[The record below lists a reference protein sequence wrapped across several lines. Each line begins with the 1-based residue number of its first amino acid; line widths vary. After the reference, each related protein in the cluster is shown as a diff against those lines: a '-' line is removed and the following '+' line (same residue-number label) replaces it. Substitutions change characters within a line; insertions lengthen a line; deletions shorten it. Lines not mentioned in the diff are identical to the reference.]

1 MKGLLGKKI
10 GMTQIFLDDGKM
22 VPVTVIE
29 AGPCVVTQ
37 VKEREKDGYEAV
49 QIGYQEVKKEN
60 VNKPIEG
67 HFKKAKVAP
76 QKYLA
81 ELLLANGEN
90 YELGQVLTV
99 ESFTVG
105 ERADVT
111 GVSKGKGFQGVVK
124 RWGFKGGPKSHGS
137 HFQRAP
143 GSVGASATPSRVV
156 KGKKLPG
163 QMGNARVSV
172 QNLEVVQVDSD
183 KNLLFLKGAVP
194 GSKGGLLMIKSSVKA
209 SSKGKK

>member
-1 MKGLLGKKI
+1 LLGKKI

>member
-1 MKGLLGKKI
+1 MLGKKI

>member
-10 GMTQIFLDDGKM
+10 GMTQIFLGDGKM

>member
-1 MKGLLGKKI
+1 LLGKKI

-156 KGKKLPG
+156 KGKKMPG

>member
-1 MKGLLGKKI
+1 MLGKKI
-10 GMTQIFLDDGKM
+10 GMTQIFLDDGRM

>member
-10 GMTQIFLDDGKM
+10 GMTQIFLDDGQM

-156 KGKKLPG
+156 KGKKMPG

>member
-1 MKGLLGKKI
+1 MLGKKI

-137 HFQRAP
+137 HFRRAP

-156 KGKKLPG
+156 KGKKMPG

>member
-1 MKGLLGKKI
+1 LLGKKI

-137 HFQRAP
+137 HFRRAP

-156 KGKKLPG
+156 KGKKMPG

>member
-1 MKGLLGKKI
+1 MLGKKI

-156 KGKKLPG
+156 KGKKMPG

>member
-1 MKGLLGKKI
+1 LLGKKI

-60 VNKPIEG
+60 VNKPSEG